1 MNNQNEGLANVKQ
14 EVFDDVKQE
23 LINEFNRV
31 DVKPQV
37 TNERL
42 AYFLTL

>member
-14 EVFDDVKQE
+14 EVSDDVKQE

-37 TNERL
+37 TNAR
-42 AYFLTL
+42 